1 MGYFHRKQSADR
13 EAESSETEADSYGI
27 DAERMT
33 AEGLRGLRAEWQA
46 APPMPTDVRA
56 HWWLTTRIRWSLHTT
71 VIEGYKVDYPS
82 ASALLVQGR
91 VDKDARIE
99 DIEAVRGHDAA
110 LRMLQVLALP
120 ASLAA

>member
-1 MGYFHRKQSADR
+1 MGYGHRKQSADR
-13 EAESSETEADSYGI
+13 EAGSSETEAASYGI

-33 AEGLRGLRAEWQA
+33 AEGLRAEWQA

-91 VDKDARIE
+91 VDKDACIE
-99 DIEAVRGHDAA
+99 DVGLSAGMTPRSARCGNG
-110 LRMLQVLALP
+110 
-120 ASLAA
+120 

>member
-1 MGYFHRKQSADR
+1 MEARLRMGYGHRKQSADR
-13 EAESSETEADSYGI
+13 EAGSSETEAASYGI

-71 VIEGYKVDYPS
+71 VIKDIRWITQAPVRYWS
-82 ASALLVQGR
+82 R
-91 VDKDARIE
+91 VA
-99 DIEAVRGHDAA
+99 
-110 LRMLQVLALP
+110 
-120 ASLAA
+120 